1 MLRTR
6 LAGTGVRVIEADSRR
21 LADLAI
27 GAVDFCLTSP
37 PYMSVVDHPQKPL
50 TGYRD
55 LDGHYPT
62 HLAELPGPSRRSSGL
77 AAPGVTS

>member
-6 LAGTGVRVIEADSRR
+6 LAGTGVRVIEADPRR
-21 LADLAI
+21 LADVAI

-37 PYMSVVDHPQKPL
+37 PYMSVVDHPLKPL

-55 LDGHYPT
+55 LDGHHPPYLT
-62 HLAELPGPSRRSSGL
+62 ELARTLQAVLRLIR
-77 AAPGVTS
+77 PGVTS